1 MKKTRKFLLRLCL
14 WGTLAAGLWMSF
26 VYRQDMKRAEED
38 RQEALK
44 TAGSSD
50 SSNEPPSA
58 DSFPSAPNAQ
68 TDSAEETQNNLTEKT
83 STQNK
88 AYVPEQLELADLP
101 EEAAAL
107 ADVDLNALKEVNPD
121 VLGWIELPGTRLS
134 YPLLQGKDNELY
146 LNHNWKK
153 EASVSGSIFLECTN
167 EGDFSGFHT
176 IIYGHRMKDN
186 SMFGI
191 LKFYE
196 SREFWKEHP
205 AIYLAD
211 GEAIRCYRIFA
222 AHETDVRGMV
232 YRLDLEKRNL
242 EEEFVRFC
250 LENSVLDVGEAE
262 AAIPTGAPVLTLST
276 CTGRGHDTR
285 WVVQGYLAEI
295 YCKSSALRR

>member
-1 MKKTRKFLLRLCL
+1 MQKTRKLLLRLCL
-14 WGTLAAGLWMSF
+14 WGTLTAGLWMSF
-26 VYRQDMKRAEED
+26 VHVRDAKKAEEV

-44 TAGSSD
+44 AAGGSTSAVQPSTAYSPD
-50 SSNEPPSA
+50 
-58 DSFPSAPNAQ
+58 SAPKSQ
-68 TDSAEETQNNLTEKT
+68 TDSAEEQKVLREET
-83 STQNK
+83 SSEPD
-88 AYVPEQLELADLP
+88 AYVPECLPLAAFP
-101 EEAAAL
+101 YEAAAV
-107 ADVDLNALKEVNPD
+107 AAVDLNALKAVNTD
-121 VLGWIELPGTRLS
+121 VLGWIELPGTQLS
-134 YPLLQGKDNELY
+134 YPLLQGEDNEAY

-153 EASVSGSIFLECTN
+153 EPSISGSIFLECTN
-167 EGDFSGFHT
+167 KADFSGFHT

-196 SREFWKEHP
+196 SQEFWKEHP
-205 AIYLAD
+205 VVYLAD
-211 GEAIRCYRIFA
+211 GECIRGYRIFA

-250 LENSVLDVGEAE
+250 LEHSVLDVGEDE
-262 AAIPTGAPVLTLST
+262 DSVPKPGAPILTLST

-295 YCKSSALRR
+295 YGDFP